1 MTFEKNSIEISLVTP
16 MFNEEGEIK
25 SNLERILVTMEKLEK
40 DWEYILVDDGSTD
53 NSYQI
58 AFDVIGNHPHCNILH
73 YQNNQGRGYALR
85 AGISASKGK
94 YVITTE
100 SDLSWGS
107 TIIQNLYEY
116 LVLSK
121 SDIVV
126 ASVFHKGGGFE
137 NVPIFRRLLSRGGNW
152 LMQRCFESCLTQFSG
167 MTRGYKKEVIQSIH
181 LEEKDK
187 EIHLEI
193 ISKAEAL
200 GYCISE
206 IPATIKWSKKRTK
219 NSASKLSIL
228 RYVVPHLLSS
238 MNQGSLKFFFFSSLM
253 LFLTGVGFV
262 AFGIINKLF
271 FITNQP
277 LPYMVNYGLVLLLM
291 SLICTLFGGMS
302 IQLRYIG
309 KNLIHLQSQV
319 KALHK
324 DQKITVEKNKEKDD
338 G

>member
-1 MTFEKNSIEISLVTP
+1 MYL
-16 MFNEEGEIK
+16 
-25 SNLERILVTMEKLEK
+25 
-40 DWEYILVDDGSTD
+40 YIAV
-53 NSYQI
+53 
-58 AFDVIGNHPHCNILH
+58 
-73 YQNNQGRGYALR
+73 
-85 AGISASKGK
+85 
-94 YVITTE
+94 
-100 SDLSWGS
+100 
-107 TIIQNLYEY
+107 Y
-116 LVLSK
+116 LV
-121 SDIVV
+121 
-126 ASVFHKGGGFE
+126 
-137 NVPIFRRLLSRGGNW
+137 
-152 LMQRCFESCLTQFSG
+152 
-167 MTRGYKKEVIQSIH
+167 EVEID

-262 AFGIINKLF
+262 AFCTINKLF
-271 FITNQP
+271 FVTDQP

-291 SLICTLFGGMS
+291 SLICTLFGGMT
-302 IQLRYIG
+302 IQLRYMG

-324 DQKITVEKNKEKDD
+324 DQKIAVEKNREKDD

>member
-1 MTFEKNSIEISLVTP
+1 MR
-16 MFNEEGEIK
+16 G
-25 SNLERILVTMEKLEK
+25 K

-53 NSYQI
+53 NSYKI
-58 AFDVIGNHPHCNILH
+58 AFDVIGNHPRCNILH

-85 AGISASKGK
+85 TGISASKGK

-107 TIIQNLYEY
+107 TIIQNLYEH

-126 ASVFHKGGGFE
+126 ASVFHKGGRFV

-167 MTRGYKKEVIQSIH
+167 MTRGYRREVIQSMH

-200 GYCISE
+200 GFLISE
-206 IPATIKWSKKRTK
+206 IPATIQWNKKRVERGEK
-219 NSASKLSIL
+219 KLSML
-228 RYVVPHLLSS
+228 RYVISHLMNSL
-238 MNQGSLKFFFFSSLM
+238 NQGSLKFFFFSSLM

-262 AFGIINKLF
+262 AFGTINKLF
-271 FITNQP
+271 FITDQP
-277 LPYMVNYGLVLLLM
+277 FPYMVNYGLVLLLM
-291 SLICTLFGGMS
+291 SLICTLFGGMT
-302 IQLRYIG
+302 IQLRYMG

-324 DQKITVEKNKEKDD
+324 DQKIAVEKNREKDD

>member
-1 MTFEKNSIEISLVTP
+1 MTFENNSLEISLVTP

-25 SNLERILVTMEKLEK
+25 ANLERILVIMEKLGK

-53 NSYQI
+53 NSYKI
-58 AFDVIGNHPHCNILH
+58 AFDVIGNHPRCNILH
-73 YQNNQGRGYALR
+73 YQNNQGRGYALKT
-85 AGISASKGK
+85 GISASKGK

-107 TIIQNLYEY
+107 TIIQNLYEH

-167 MTRGYKKEVIQSIH
+167 MTRGYRREVIQSMH

-200 GYCISE
+200 GFLISE
-206 IPATIKWSKKRTK
+206 IPATIQWSKKRVERGEK
-219 NSASKLSIL
+219 KLSML
-228 RYVVPHLLSS
+228 RYVISHLMNSL
-238 MNQGSLKFFFFSSLM
+238 NQGSLKLFFFSSLM
-253 LFLTGVGFV
+253 LFLTGIGFV
-262 AFGIINKLF
+262 AFGTINKIF
-271 FITNQP
+271 FITDQP

-291 SLICTLFGGMS
+291 SLICTLFGGMT
-302 IQLRYIG
+302 IQLRYMG

-324 DQKITVEKNKEKDD
+324 DQKIAVEKNREKDD